1 MKPFA
6 NESETIQIAD
16 ITIENRTDRVTLYGS
31 IDLTRDKEGLA
42 HAQEL
47 KKIIDAAVKTLETE
61 QGRGA
66 LPDRIAVEA
75 TTTVPNP
82 FA

>member
-1 MKPFA
+1 MKPYA
-6 NESETIQIAD
+6 NESETVQIAD
-16 ITIENRTDRVTLYGS
+16 LTIENRTDRVTLYGS

-75 TTTVPNP
+75 TTTVSNP